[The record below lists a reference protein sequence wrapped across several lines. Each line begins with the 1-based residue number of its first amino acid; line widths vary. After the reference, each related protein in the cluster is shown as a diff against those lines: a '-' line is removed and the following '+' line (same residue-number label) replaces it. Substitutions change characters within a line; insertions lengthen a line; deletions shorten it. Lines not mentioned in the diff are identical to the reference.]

1 MCVRGSVEE
10 ERGQREG
17 RAASVHNW
25 VSLLRYKT
33 RPWREKSGAHGC
45 VPVPSGPSG
54 DMFSIASLVAAP
66 DDRQLVNPTVI
77 NQEEGTEEPMSIRLH
92 FEGRVGRPNRRRAV
106 VPSTQRRSRGSLRGG
121 RPTYCGTVMHR
132 FRRGHRPIVVVSKD
146 RHGGFGEPRR
156 LRGGTCFRP
165 LDVDP

>member
-10 ERGQREG
+10 ERGQREE

-33 RPWREKSGAHGC
+33 RPKPHDLNPYVAIDRWCVSAAPSLWNLEWREKSGAHGC

-77 NQEEGTEEPMSIRLH
+77 NQEGK
-92 FEGRVGRPNRRRAV
+92 V
-106 VPSTQRRSRGSLRGG
+106 RRSQ
-121 RPTYCGTVMHR
+121 
-132 FRRGHRPIVVVSKD
+132 
-146 RHGGFGEPRR
+146 
-156 LRGGTCFRP
+156 
-165 LDVDP
+165 